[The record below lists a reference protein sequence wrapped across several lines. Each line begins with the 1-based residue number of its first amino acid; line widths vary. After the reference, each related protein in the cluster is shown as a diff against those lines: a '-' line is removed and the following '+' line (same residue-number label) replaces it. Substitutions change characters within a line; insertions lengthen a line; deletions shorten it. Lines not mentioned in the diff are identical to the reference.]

1 MPHQP
6 FAQNV
11 AIQAGCGKAFLA
23 NRPIFRNLIPAS
35 VPYELLNPKLQA
47 SRTWLWGFAPSGCAA
62 CPPFTSRSKPLEA
75 RGADAYGSQDYLPR
89 KTCCPIKLCMRK
101 SSYPLPQQILSSA
114 ALNIC
119 IISTPADGY
128 NQGCR
133 SCCCMVRHLTR
144 GPPHCSDHRGLALLA
159 QMRSDAARVTPLR
172 PRLIEFDRRDFTP
185 GMSQFLLVASR
196 YFFHAA
202 MLMISALRWMRLSK
216 PARTRPGPIS

>member
-75 RGADAYGSQDYLPR
+75 RGADAYGSKDYLPR

-144 GPPHCSDHRGLALLA
+144 GPP
-159 QMRSDAARVTPLR
+159 
-172 PRLIEFDRRDFTP
+172 
-185 GMSQFLLVASR
+185 
-196 YFFHAA
+196 
-202 MLMISALRWMRLSK
+202 
-216 PARTRPGPIS
+216 PARITGAWRYWLRCDPTLRASHLSGPGLSSLTVEISLPACHNSSW